1 MPRIFTFES
10 MNFLFIF
17 VVLLAVITIYEYLFE
32 IVMLKFFLVLS
43 SVLFIPIF
51 VSAQSITMQ
60 CGVAQSSLDVW
71 YPGFDAEISNPT
83 FLVGMQYG
91 LPFLPEKYLNLASNV
106 GYIRK
111 GGEGIVT
118 SFDENGI
125 SLPPKLFKLRYDYIT
140 INTCLEANLPIGTIF
155 KPFLS
160 AGPRIDFLVKATE
173 DGKSASDRNVVS
185 YGAILGGGFIFDVGL
200 VQLGARGDYYLNFNS
215 IYDSNRF
222 TEKDKTYTL
231 TAFVG
236 VKISR

>member
-1 MPRIFTFES
+1 MFDS
-10 MNFLFIF
+10 LNFLFIF
-17 VVLLAVITIYEYLFE
+17 AILLAVTAIYKFICETVMKKMFLF
-32 IVMLKFFLVLS
+32 LS
-43 SVLFIPIF
+43 SVLFIPIL

-71 YPGFDAEISNPT
+71 YPGFDTKISNPT

-125 SLPPKLFKLRYDYIT
+125 ALPPKLFKLRYDYIS
-140 INTCLEANLPIGTIF
+140 INTCLEANLPIGTFF

-160 AGPRIDFLVKATE
+160 AGPRIDFLVKATA
-173 DGKSASDRNVVS
+173 DGQSASDRNAVS
-185 YGAILGGGFIFDVGL
+185 YGAILGGGFKFDLGL

-215 IYDSNRF
+215 IYDSNGF